1 MQITALNLTTNNCRV
16 CLELPEEVLDT
27 STIYNEENLTYADC
41 FLICTQIDLTA
52 DDDLPHNLCKPCALE
67 LQMSYDFYTKVEA
80 SKRLLQQYKQ
90 RSQLLSNVDFNK
102 GNSNKSSDNTKFM
115 DNTSTSPEHPPE
127 IIQQID
133 EILINQDPIES
144 IDGAFVRGET
154 ENDEIEEHLEA
165 EEFQSLEEL
174 EDEDNK
180 RETENRKESDYDDDV
195 PVNLETHFK
204 IVEDITIQKEQ
215 NRTELNQ
222 MKGRD
227 LKSALKVTN
236 SLANHSTPTPAVP
249 DKSEIKMHNYPE
261 TAGEV
266 NAPSSL
272 NKRTRHIGSY
282 ECNYCRKSFPNYSR
296 MTIHQRSHDVD
307 RPKFSCEFCGRM
319 YSTKQAL
326 EVHIRAIHI
335 KSGFSCTICGKIF
348 PVKKSLE
355 IHMRYHTGDFPYVCD
370 LCGRKFAQMC
380 HLNTHKKIKHDSV
393 RFSCDYPDCGK
404 YFTSS
409 NSLRNHEYTHHNMMP
424 FECEFCQQGYPAKA
438 KLKVHIKRKHG
449 QDMSKEQLENMR
461 KFHVMR
467 SKVNFV
473 KVIHV
478 NDI

>member
-1 MQITALNLTTNNCRV
+1 MQITASNLTTSNCRV

-27 STIYNEENLTYADC
+27 NTIYNKEENLTYADC

-52 DDDLPHNLCKPCALE
+52 DDDLPQNLCKSCALE
-67 LQMSYDFYTKVEA
+67 LQLSYDFYTKVEA

-90 RSQLLSNVDFNK
+90 RSQLLPNADFNK
-102 GNSNKSSDNTKFM
+102 GTSHKSVDNTKFVA
-115 DNTSTSPEHPPE
+115 NTSTSPEHPHE
-127 IIQQID
+127 MIQQID
-133 EILINQDPIES
+133 EILINQGPIES
-144 IDGAFVRGET
+144 IDEAFVRCET
-154 ENDEIEEHLEA
+154 ENDELEEYLEA

-174 EDEDNK
+174 EDEDDK
-180 RETENRKESDYDDDV
+180 TEIANDYDDV
-195 PVNLETHFK
+195 PVTLDTHFK

-215 NRTELNQ
+215 NGNELD
-222 MKGRD
+222 KTRGRD
-227 LKSALKVTN
+227 LKPVLKVI
-236 SLANHSTPTPAVP
+236 SSVANHSAAMLAVS
-249 DKSEIKMHNYPE
+249 DKPEKKIHNCPE
-261 TAGEV
+261 TKGEV
-266 NAPSSL
+266 NSQVPSSL
-272 NKRTRHIGSY
+272 NKRIRHIGRY
-282 ECNYCRKSFPNYSR
+282 ECYYCRKSFPNYSR
-296 MTIHQRSHDVD
+296 MTVHQRSHEAD

-335 KSGFSCTICGKIF
+335 KSGFPCTICGKIF

-355 IHMRYHTGDFPYVCD
+355 IHTRYHTGDFPYVCD
-370 LCGRKFAQMC
+370 LCGRKYAQMC

>member
-1 MQITALNLTTNNCRV
+1 MQITASNLTTSNCRV

-27 STIYNEENLTYADC
+27 NTIYNKEENLTYADC

-52 DDDLPHNLCKPCALE
+52 DDDLPQNLCKPCALE
-67 LQMSYDFYTKVEA
+67 LQLSYDFYTKVEA

-90 RSQLLSNVDFNK
+90 RSQLLPNADFNK
-102 GNSNKSSDNTKFM
+102 DDKT
-115 DNTSTSPEHPPE
+115 E
-127 IIQQID
+127 I
-133 EILINQDPIES
+133 
-144 IDGAFVRGET
+144 A
-154 ENDEIEEHLEA
+154 ND
-165 EEFQSLEEL
+165 
-174 EDEDNK
+174 
-180 RETENRKESDYDDDV
+180 YDDV
-195 PVNLETHFK
+195 PVTLDTHFK

-215 NRTELNQ
+215 NGNELD
-222 MKGRD
+222 KTRGRD
-227 LKSALKVTN
+227 LKPVLKVT
-236 SLANHSTPTPAVP
+236 SSVANHSAAMLAVS
-249 DKSEIKMHNYPE
+249 DKPEKKIHNCPE
-261 TAGEV
+261 TKGEV
-266 NAPSSL
+266 NSQVPSSL
-272 NKRTRHIGSY
+272 NKRIRHIGRY
-282 ECNYCRKSFPNYSR
+282 ECYYCRKSFPNYSR
-296 MTIHQRSHDVD
+296 MTVHQRSHEAD

-335 KSGFSCTICGKIF
+335 KSGFPCTICGKIF

-355 IHMRYHTGDFPYVCD
+355 IHTRYHTGDFPYVCD
-370 LCGRKFAQMC
+370 LCGRKYAQMC